1 MTTGKS
7 SANDIESNSK
17 TILTKTI
24 PNIMQDYSNYI
35 TDEQRIAIASKRNG
49 TAPDWYIVDEWAE
62 QAKTS
67 SAKDILRNIAIRL
80 FHLEEYATYGE
91 L

>member
-1 MTTGKS
+1 M
-7 SANDIESNSK
+7 
-17 TILTKTI
+17 
-24 PNIMQDYSNYI
+24 PNYEQYI

-49 TAPDWYIVDEWAE
+49 TAPDWYIVDKWAE

-67 SAKDILRNIAIRL
+67 KAKEILRNIATRL

>member
-1 MTTGKS
+1 M
-7 SANDIESNSK
+7 
-17 TILTKTI
+17 
-24 PNIMQDYSNYI
+24 PNYDQYI
-35 TDEQRIAIASKRNG
+35 TDEQRIAIARKRNG

-67 SAKDILRNIAIRL
+67 KAKEILRNIATRL
-80 FHLEEYATYGE
+80 FHIEEYATYGE

>member
-1 MTTGKS
+1 M
-7 SANDIESNSK
+7 
-17 TILTKTI
+17 
-24 PNIMQDYSNYI
+24 PNYEQYI

-67 SAKDILRNIAIRL
+67 NAKEILRKIATRL

>member
-1 MTTGKS
+1 
-7 SANDIESNSK
+7 
-17 TILTKTI
+17 
-24 PNIMQDYSNYI
+24 MQDYSNYK

-49 TAPDWYIVDEWAE
+49 SAPDWYTVDEWAE

-67 SAKDILRNIAIRL
+67 RAKEILRNIAIRL

>member
-1 MTTGKS
+1 MP
-7 SANDIESNSK
+7 NSE
-17 TILTKTI
+17 
-24 PNIMQDYSNYI
+24 QYV

-67 SAKDILRNIAIRL
+67 KAKEILRNIATRL

>member
-1 MTTGKS
+1 M
-7 SANDIESNSK
+7 
-17 TILTKTI
+17 
-24 PNIMQDYSNYI
+24 PNYEQYI
-35 TDEQRIAIASKRNG
+35 TDEQRIAIANKRNG

-67 SAKDILRNIAIRL
+67 KAKEILRKIATRL

>member
-1 MTTGKS
+1 M
-7 SANDIESNSK
+7 
-17 TILTKTI
+17 
-24 PNIMQDYSNYI
+24 PNYEQYI
-35 TDEQRIAIASKRNG
+35 TDEQRIAIASKCNG

-67 SAKDILRNIAIRL
+67 KAKEILRNIATRL

>member
-1 MTTGKS
+1 M
-7 SANDIESNSK
+7 SNYE
-17 TILTKTI
+17 
-24 PNIMQDYSNYI
+24 QYI

-49 TAPDWYIVDEWAE
+49 SAPDWYIVDEWAE

-67 SAKDILRNIAIRL
+67 KAKEILRNIATRL

>member
-1 MTTGKS
+1 M
-7 SANDIESNSK
+7 
-17 TILTKTI
+17 
-24 PNIMQDYSNYI
+24 PNYDQYI
-35 TDEQRIAIASKRNG
+35 TDEQRIAIANKRNG
-49 TAPDWYIVDEWAE
+49 TAPDWYTVDEWAE

-67 SAKDILRNIAIRL
+67 KAKEILRNIATRL

>member
-1 MTTGKS
+1 M
-7 SANDIESNSK
+7 
-17 TILTKTI
+17 
-24 PNIMQDYSNYI
+24 PNYDQYI

-67 SAKDILRNIAIRL
+67 KAKEILRNIAIRL
-80 FHLEEYATYGE
+80 FRLEEFATYGE
-91 L
+91 I

>member
-1 MTTGKS
+1 M
-7 SANDIESNSK
+7 
-17 TILTKTI
+17 
-24 PNIMQDYSNYI
+24 PNYDQYI
-35 TDEQRIAIASKRNG
+35 TDEQRIAIARKRNG

-67 SAKDILRNIAIRL
+67 KAKEILRNIATRL

>member
-1 MTTGKS
+1 M
-7 SANDIESNSK
+7 
-17 TILTKTI
+17 
-24 PNIMQDYSNYI
+24 PNYKQYV

-67 SAKDILRNIAIRL
+67 KAKEILRNIATRL
-80 FHLEEYATYGE
+80 FHLEEYAIYGE

>member
-1 MTTGKS
+1 M
-7 SANDIESNSK
+7 
-17 TILTKTI
+17 
-24 PNIMQDYSNYI
+24 PNYKQYVTY
-35 TDEQRIAIASKRNG
+35 EQRIAIASKRNG

-67 SAKDILRNIAIRL
+67 KAKEILRKIAIRL

>member
-1 MTTGKS
+1 M
-7 SANDIESNSK
+7 
-17 TILTKTI
+17 
-24 PNIMQDYSNYI
+24 PNYEQYI

-49 TAPDWYIVDEWAE
+49 TAPDWYTVDEWAE

>member
-1 MTTGKS
+1 M
-7 SANDIESNSK
+7 
-17 TILTKTI
+17 
-24 PNIMQDYSNYI
+24 PNYEQYI

-67 SAKDILRNIAIRL
+67 KAKEILHNIATRL

>member
-1 MTTGKS
+1 M
-7 SANDIESNSK
+7 
-17 TILTKTI
+17 
-24 PNIMQDYSNYI
+24 PNYDQYI

-67 SAKDILRNIAIRL
+67 KAKEILRNIATRL